1 MFFNDEKVFEKLFCI
16 CIQLLN
22 KTWREMR
29 ASEEDFPKVYF
40 NIIMSSPF
48 WERHIN
54 SPFWRKH
61 IVSPSGG
68 GTLLTPSGGETLLSF
83 SGENTLLALLGRHIV
98 SPLWRDN
105 LSTPT
110 VRCTLLAPSGADT
123 LFLSCLSL
131 RHKNLTELSTDLFNL
146 IIDY

>member
-1 MFFNDEKVFEKLFCI
+1 MRLIKILLYPINKEILLITWKLFCI

-54 SPFWRKH
+54 SPFW
-61 IVSPSGG
+61 
-68 GTLLTPSGGETLLSF
+68 
-83 SGENTLLALLGRHIV
+83 GRHIV
-98 SPLWRDN
+98 SPFVGVDKLSPHKGLTMCLPRRASNVFSPEKDN
-105 LSTPT
+105 NVSPPEGVNNVPPLM
-110 VRCTLLAPSGADT
+110 
-123 LFLSCLSL
+123 
-131 RHKNLTELSTDLFNL
+131 KNFYFFS
-146 IIDY
+146 I

>member
-40 NIIMSSPF
+40 NIVMSSPF
-48 WERHIN
+48 WGRHIV
-54 SPFWRKH
+54 SPFWGKH

-68 GTLLTPSGGETLLSF
+68 GTLLTPSGGETLLSL
-83 SGENTLLALLGRHIV
+83 SGENTLLALLEMHIV
-98 SPLWRDN
+98 SPFWGD
-105 LSTPT
+105 
-110 VRCTLLAPSGADT
+110 TLLAPSGET
-123 LFLSCLSL
+123 YC
-131 RHKNLTELSTDLFNL
+131 
-146 IIDY
+146 